1 CFIRRTL
8 LTSERQMAA
17 NRANA
22 LRSTG
27 PKTAKGKAAIRLN
40 ALRHGLLARDVVLPE
55 EDADAFEELRNQVRA
70 SLSPIGP
77 IEEFL
82 IDQIVNAMWRLR
94 RLAQA
99 EALLFHSRMH
109 AVKADRISSE
119 MRSYEKAALPGL
131 LVTVITDETA
141 HTEASEALRCATY
154 ERDRDEVLLGRAI
167 AADAATRGAWNGL
180 CSVLLRSSA
189 SCRTGA
195 KAVLHLRFLMP
206 LRWRRVRQHNG
217 PWEAYQRPRS
227 EEIHRKPGCAAEMLF
242 FCETKPFG

>member
-1 CFIRRTL
+1 

-119 MRSYEKAALPGL
+119 MRSYEKAAFPGL

-167 AADAATRGAWNGL
+167 AADAKEGDAFAKLSRYERSL
-180 CSVLLRSSA
+180 ERSLLRA
-189 SCRTGA
+189 
-195 KAVLHLRFLMP
+195 LEELRKLQD
-206 LRWRRVRQHNG
+206 RR
-217 PWEAYQRPRS
+217 ESRPPS
-227 EEIHRKPGCAAEMLF
+227 PIFDAITLAG
-242 FCETKPFG
+242 ETA

>member
-1 CFIRRTL
+1 

-119 MRSYEKAALPGL
+119 MRSYEKAAFPGL

-167 AADAATRGAWNGL
+167 AADAKEGDAFAKLSRYERSL
-180 CSVLLRSSA
+180 ERSLLRA
-189 SCRTGA
+189 
-195 KAVLHLRFLMP
+195 LEELRKLQD
-206 LRWRRVRQHNG
+206 RRESR
-217 PWEAYQRPRS
+217 PPSPIFDAITLEA
-227 EEIHRKPGCAAEMLF
+227 G
-242 FCETKPFG
+242 ETA

>member
-1 CFIRRTL
+1 
-8 LTSERQMAA
+8 MAA

-109 AVKADRISSE
+109 AVKGVRISSE

-167 AADAATRGAWNGL
+167 AADAKEGDAFAKLSRYERSL
-180 CSVLLRSSA
+180 ERSLLRA
-189 SCRTGA
+189 
-195 KAVLHLRFLMP
+195 LEELRKLQD
-206 LRWRRVRQHNG
+206 RRESR
-217 PWEAYQRPRS
+217 PPSPIFDAITLEA
-227 EEIHRKPGCAAEMLF
+227 G
-242 FCETKPFG
+242 ETA

>member
-1 CFIRRTL
+1 
-8 LTSERQMAA
+8 MAA

-167 AADAATRGAWNGL
+167 AADAKEGDAFAKLSRYERSL
-180 CSVLLRSSA
+180 ERSLLRA
-189 SCRTGA
+189 
-195 KAVLHLRFLMP
+195 LEELRKLQD
-206 LRWRRVRQHNG
+206 RRESR
-217 PWEAYQRPRS
+217 PPSPIFDAITLEA
-227 EEIHRKPGCAAEMLF
+227 G
-242 FCETKPFG
+242 ETA

>member
-1 CFIRRTL
+1 

-119 MRSYEKAALPGL
+119 MRSYEKAAFPGL

-167 AADAATRGAWNGL
+167 AADAKEGDAFAKLPRYERSL
-180 CSVLLRSSA
+180 ERSLLRA
-189 SCRTGA
+189 
-195 KAVLHLRFLMP
+195 LEELRKLQD
-206 LRWRRVRQHNG
+206 RRESR
-217 PWEAYQRPRS
+217 PPSPIFDAITLEA
-227 EEIHRKPGCAAEMLF
+227 G
-242 FCETKPFG
+242 ETA

>member
-1 CFIRRTL
+1 M
-8 LTSERQMAA
+8 TSERQMAA

-27 PKTAKGKAAIRLN
+27 PKTGKGKAAIRLN

-77 IEEFL
+77 IEEVL

-167 AADAATRGAWNGL
+167 AADAKEGDAFAKLSRYERSL
-180 CSVLLRSSA
+180 ERSLLRA
-189 SCRTGA
+189 
-195 KAVLHLRFLMP
+195 LEELRKLQD
-206 LRWRRVRQHNG
+206 RRESR
-217 PWEAYQRPRS
+217 PPSPIFDAITLEA
-227 EEIHRKPGCAAEMLF
+227 G
-242 FCETKPFG
+242 ETA

>member
-1 CFIRRTL
+1 M
-8 LTSERQMAA
+8 TSERQMAA

-167 AADAATRGAWNGL
+167 AADAKEGDAFAKLSRYERSL
-180 CSVLLRSSA
+180 ERSLLRA
-189 SCRTGA
+189 
-195 KAVLHLRFLMP
+195 LEELRKLQD
-206 LRWRRVRQHNG
+206 RRESR
-217 PWEAYQRPRS
+217 PPSPIFDAITLEA
-227 EEIHRKPGCAAEMLF
+227 G
-242 FCETKPFG
+242 ETA